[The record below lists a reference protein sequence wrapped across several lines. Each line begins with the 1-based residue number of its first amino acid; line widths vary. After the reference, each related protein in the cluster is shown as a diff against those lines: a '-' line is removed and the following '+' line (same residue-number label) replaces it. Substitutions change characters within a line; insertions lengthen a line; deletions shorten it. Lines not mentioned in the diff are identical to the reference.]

1 MMDRRRVLSLLAVAG
16 GLAWLRPSALLAA
29 SADELAGEGQ
39 AELTGGNVAKALIL
53 LHEAESKDPRNDRVQ
68 ALLGR
73 AYFQQGDARAALSH
87 FTLAVR
93 LNPED
98 TLSRLLADTIS
109 QFPMP
114 AAKDGPGR
122 DPSPSRTRPSR
133 LAQEAKTEREALA
146 KGAGKTARQGPWRV
160 LIDAGHGGL
169 DAGAAVGGL
178 READVAL
185 DLALRLARVLAAAR
199 NEVVIHLTRTADV
212 SLPGWAR
219 AGLAGFYGADLLV
232 SLHATRV
239 SDPAAMGIAAYG
251 YGREPSDALAAL
263 VARVENAA
271 YGPGASW
278 KSRGGE
284 GLFLSAANDAVGQAR
299 FERGRELA
307 RSLMRA
313 ITAAA
318 PLPTRTVGTAPLKLL
333 EEADAPGIFLETGF
347 LSNADDTVALGSPD
361 KRQALAQALADAL
374 LATLRGVKMPPAA
387 GRG

>member
-1 MMDRRRVLSLLAVAG
+1 MMNRRRALSFLAVAG
-16 GLAWLRPSALLAA
+16 GLAWLRPSVLFAA

-39 AELTGGNVAKALIL
+39 AELTGGNVAKALTL

-73 AYFQQGDARAALSH
+73 AYFQQGDARTALTH

-114 AAKDGPGR
+114 AAKGGSGR
-122 DPSPSRTRPSR
+122 DPSPSRSRPSR
-133 LAQEAKTEREALA
+133 LAQDAKAEREALA
-146 KGAGKTARQGPWRV
+146 KGAGKSSRQGPWRV
-160 LIDAGHGGL
+160 LVDAGHGGL
-169 DAGAAVGGL
+169 DAGASVGGL

-251 YGREPSDALAAL
+251 YSRESSDALAAL

-299 FERGRELA
+299 FEQGRELA
-307 RSLMRA
+307 GALMRA
-313 ITAAA
+313 IPAAS
-318 PLPTRTVGTAPLKLL
+318 PLPPRAASTAPLKLL

-347 LSNADDTVALGSPD
+347 LSNTDDDAALGSPD

-374 LATLRGVKMPPAA
+374 LAALRGVKMPPAA

>member
-1 MMDRRRVLSLLAVAG
+1 MDRRRALLLLAAVG
-16 GLAWLRPSALLAA
+16 GLAMLRPSVLLAA

-39 AELTGGNVAKALIL
+39 AELTGGNVAKALVL

-73 AYFQQGDARAALSH
+73 AYFQQGDARTALTH

-109 QFPMP
+109 QFPLP
-114 AAKDGPGR
+114 AAKGGSGR
-122 DPSPSRTRPSR
+122 ETSSSRSRPSK
-133 LAQEAKTEREALA
+133 LAQDAKAEREALA
-146 KGAGKTARQGPWRV
+146 KGAGKSSRQGPWRV
-160 LIDAGHGGL
+160 LVDAGHGGL

-185 DLALRLARVLAAAR
+185 DLALRLARALAAAR

-251 YGREPSDALAAL
+251 YGREPSDALAGL

-284 GLFLSAANDAVGQAR
+284 GLFLAAANNAVGQDRFAR
-299 FERGRELA
+299 GLELA
-307 RSLMRA
+307 RAFIRA
-313 ITAAA
+313 IPAAA
-318 PLPTRTVGTAPLKLL
+318 PLPTRVAGSAPLKLL

-347 LSNADDTVALGSPD
+347 LSNADDVAALANPD

-374 LATLRGVKMPPAA
+374 LAALRGEVKMPPAA